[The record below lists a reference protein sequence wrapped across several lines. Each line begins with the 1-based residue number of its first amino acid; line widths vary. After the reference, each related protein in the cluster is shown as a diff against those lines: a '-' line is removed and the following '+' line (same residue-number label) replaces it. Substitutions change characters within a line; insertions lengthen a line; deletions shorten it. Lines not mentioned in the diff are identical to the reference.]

1 MGLFSSSKKAFPW
14 TELTTESQL
23 DSALQHSAEKP
34 VLFFKHSTRCS
45 ISAMALSRFESRW
58 SSGNDRC
65 TIYFL
70 DLLANKPISALIA
83 EKCKVIHQS
92 PQVIVVRN
100 NEVIHTASH
109 GEIDADAIERLL

>member
-14 TELTTESQL
+14 TELTTEIQL
-23 DSALQHSAEKP
+23 DSAIQHAKEKP

-45 ISAMALSRFESRW
+45 ISAMALSRFEAKW

-65 TIYFL
+65 TVYFL
-70 DLLANKPISALIA
+70 DLIAHRNLSQQIA

-92 PQVIVVRN
+92 PQVIVLRDDQ
-100 NEVIHTASH
+100 VIYTASH
-109 GEIDADAIERLL
+109 GEIDADVIERLL